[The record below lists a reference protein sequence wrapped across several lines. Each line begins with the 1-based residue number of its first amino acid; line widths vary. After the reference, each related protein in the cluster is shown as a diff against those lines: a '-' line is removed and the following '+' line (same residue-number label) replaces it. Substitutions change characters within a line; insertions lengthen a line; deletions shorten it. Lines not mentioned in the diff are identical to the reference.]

1 MSTPS
6 DRRPASPAMSINSEF
21 TYIDEDPLSD
31 PEDEGQILAQDSDS
45 EHAAFDSCSGHNAR
59 RKEQEFDSEPKKD
72 TETITSAALALAQT
86 VECCSQ
92 AELEQWWASCS
103 TSLSDSTAIRGV
115 VTTLSKLTLGTSA
128 VGSDGSW
135 AAMRQQPCHIT
146 DSAKGSG
153 EHILRDE

>member
-1 MSTPS
+1 MFTPF
-6 DRRPASPAMSINSEF
+6 DRRPASPAMSINSDV

-45 EHAAFDSCSGHNAR
+45 VYAAFDSRSGHNAR
-59 RKEQEFDSEPKKD
+59 RREQDFDSEPKKD
-72 TETITSAALALAQT
+72 TERITSAALALAQT
-86 VECCSQ
+86 VECYSQ
-92 AELEQWWASCS
+92 AELEQWWAGCS

-146 DSAKGSG
+146 DLVNGSG
-153 EHILRDE
+153 EQILRDE